1 MCCHFWRK
9 RWGDC
14 VKEICQWHI
23 FSTKREKMEYIF
35 GLADRTA
42 SKLMYLFVFS
52 EAKKLHLSHGFSF
65 PHKTSMKF
73 CGDPIIKHFKTVPLS
88 RRVLKTIHW
97 IVFLTDCSNSTA
109 KKEAVKNTAFGGSGG
124 IRTHVPDYSD
134 NRISSAAHCDRFDT
148 LPTRTIIQH

>member
-14 VKEICQWHI
+14 IKEICQWHI

-97 IVFLTDCSNSTA
+97 IVLLTDCSNSTA
-109 KKEAVKNTAFGGSGG
+109 KKRSREKHGFWRKRWDSNPRAGLLRQPHFECGSL
-124 IRTHVPDYSD
+124 RP
-134 NRISSAAHCDRFDT
+134 
-148 LPTRTIIQH
+148 L